1 MTTGS
6 PCRPQ
11 LIKFII
17 LIICL
22 FIHSTVYLTQ
32 EDLVSI
38 SVQIAT
44 GMEYLAE
51 MKFVH
56 RDMAARNCLVGD
68 NMVVKIADF
77 GMSRDIYTS
86 QYYKVCFAS
95 FHRESSYFYHIYPS
109 FQSQSYNA
117 RHFQLIF
124 NRIPFSR
131 SRLRLNFPV

>member
-1 MTTGS
+1 MNE
-6 PCRPQ
+6 
-11 LIKFII
+11 LDNY
-17 LIICL
+17 
-22 FIHSTVYLTQ
+22 STVYLTQ

-77 GMSRDIYTS
+77 GMSRDIYAS
-86 QYYKVCFAS
+86 EYYKVCFAS
-95 FHRESSYFYHIYPS
+95 FHSHACS
-109 FQSQSYNA
+109 A
-117 RHFQLIF
+117 KKA
-124 NRIPFSR
+124 
-131 SRLRLNFPV
+131 